1 MKGPIFNTMKVVKR
15 MTDKMIQKM
24 DSEPILEL
32 TSFKELQS
40 LLDNMEELV
49 NQKIKEFISK
59 QTEIFKLNNVKNSSS
74 PPEQNSSSP
83 NNSDEFDSLEET
95 LRLVINSAEAP
106 GRARLVIVPGEDA
119 PERPWPVDPWFE
131 AQGGVLEDHPQAGAQ
146 VWTFPVG
153 LRIPAPPPLHP

>member
-1 MKGPIFNTMKVVKR
+1 M
-15 MTDKMIQKM
+15 QC
-24 DSEPILEL
+24 
-32 TSFKELQS
+32 
-40 LLDNMEELV
+40 
-49 NQKIKEFISK
+49 NQHGGARFYFDPKA
-59 QTEIFKLNNVKNSSS
+59 
-74 PPEQNSSSP
+74 
-83 NNSDEFDSLEET
+83 NSDEFDSLEET

-131 AQGGVLEDHPQAGAQ
+131 AQGGVLEDHPEAGAQ